1 MSEKRI
7 IDMVNS
13 FQDSRK
19 GLLAD
24 MPIISNVL
32 QHRLNIISI
41 TLDIE
46 LGSQVNHS
54 FLDGSIL
61 NLELYRGIEERWS
74 HPKIL
79 SDLLQASQ

>member
-7 IDMVNS
+7 IDRVNS

-24 MPIISNVL
+24 MPIISNIL
-32 QHRLNIISI
+32 EHIHIYYTINIISI

-46 LGSQVNHS
+46 LGSQVNHNV
-54 FLDGSIL
+54 LDGRIL
-61 NLELYRGIEERWS
+61 NLEL
-74 HPKIL
+74 
-79 SDLLQASQ
+79 

>member
-1 MSEKRI
+1 
-7 IDMVNS
+7 MVNS
-13 FQDSRK
+13 FQYSRK

-32 QHRLNIISI
+32 GHRLNIISI

-54 FLDGSIL
+54 FLDGRIL
-61 NLELYRGIEERWS
+61 SLESYRGIEGRWS
-74 HPKIL
+74 GPRIL
-79 SDLLQASQ
+79 SDLLQVSQ

>member
-1 MSEKRI
+1 
-7 IDMVNS
+7 MVNS

-32 QHRLNIISI
+32 EHRLNIISI
-41 TLDIE
+41 TLDTE
-46 LGSQVNHS
+46 LGSQVNHN

-74 HPKIL
+74 GPKIL
-79 SDLLQASQ
+79 SDLLQVSQCVIEPRL